1 MRRWAIS
8 FAFLWL
14 SFALSIRLYDM
25 RKPHTYISTLTGGQR
40 HDKATLAWLQGPM
53 PHNGA
58 AGRGRMVVVDTRI
71 DGKIERYASATLPT
85 DWLEC
90 RLWLEEGP
98 QVIQAVAGC
107 PGVSPVRLTAAG
119 QSLPGLGP
127 DNKPPSLYEV
137 SPLTAVEPERIVNKI
152 HRQDYAPTHP
162 ILLLLGI
169 LAMLPLGALA
179 LQTFRRAQKLRGKTV
194 LEGVI
199 EQSDAGALT
208 IRSGERHVTVFV
220 EEGELISV
228 GLAGDVLQGSSMAFE
243 GVHAAV
249 GGDVEVQKDAAFRG
263 GETMR
268 LRPGAVLV
276 VGDLMAE
283 ARNRLMVSTVLHVGV
298 AAAGIGLAALVSLGL
313 GF

>member
-1 MRRWAIS
+1 MA
-8 FAFLWL
+8 
-14 SFALSIRLYDM
+14 
-25 RKPHTYISTLTGGQR
+25 Q
-40 HDKATLAWLQGPM
+40 
-53 PHNGA
+53 
-58 AGRGRMVVVDTRI
+58 
-71 DGKIERYASATLPT
+71 
-85 DWLEC
+85 
-90 RLWLEEGP
+90 EGP

-107 PGVSPVRLTAAG
+107 PGVSPVRLTAAV

-220 EEGELISV
+220 EEGERSRSDWLVMSYK
-228 GLAGDVLQGSSMAFE
+228 
-243 GVHAAV
+243 AA
-249 GGDVEVQKDAAFRG
+249 AW
-263 GETMR
+263 R
-268 LRPGAVLV
+268 LKVYMQPWVATWKCKKTQP
-276 VGDLMAE
+276 
-283 ARNRLMVSTVLHVGV
+283 SV
-298 AAAGIGLAALVSLGL
+298 AARPCACAPVRC
-313 GF
+313 